1 MHCKSCITSAG
12 AGHTVCLISDA
23 GYVTPERKITT
34 LYTWGLGEDGQLG
47 HGGDED
53 LHIPKEIDAL
63 KNVQLATVCC
73 GANHTIAVTAEP
85 KRELYAWGW
94 GDFGRLGQG
103 DHGDRCIPS
112 PVTALSGI
120 SVRHVACGDSHC
132 LVVASDGKL
141 FSFGRNQN
149 GQLGLGD
156 TEDRLK
162 PSLVETLWEDGILV
176 RKSAGGAE
184 HSAITVEG
192 GTMYTFGWGRYG
204 NLGHGHCRDLHVPT
218 KVQGLVGETITDP
231 VCGWRH
237 SAALTSGGRL
247 WTFGW
252 SKYGQLGHGDNV
264 DHWLPKIIPE
274 LEGGG
279 ITSAAGGWRHMCA
292 LAGSTGTLYSWGW
305 NQFGQLGVGSTEDAN
320 SPQRVRVGSENLAV
334 RAVACGW
341 RHTVAIAGEDSDVF
355 SWGRCTHGQLGHG
368 DTIQRIF
375 PTKVAAL
382 NLLRQGLSVAP
393 DSDHV
398 TTKRK
403 LEENKD
409 LEVPTT
415 SNKKQLLG
423 GDCTAVPDST

>member
-237 SAALTSGGRL
+237 SAALTSGGGFGLLDGANMASLATVITSIIGCQRL
-247 WTFGW
+247 FLSLREGGSHLRRAGGVTCVPWLGL
-252 SKYGQLGHGDNV
+252 LGHCTV
-264 DHWLPKIIPE
+264 
-274 LEGGG
+274 
-279 ITSAAGGWRHMCA
+279 
-292 LAGSTGTLYSWGW
+292 
-305 NQFGQLGVGSTEDAN
+305 GVG
-320 SPQRVRVGSENLAV
+320 
-334 RAVACGW
+334 
-341 RHTVAIAGEDSDVF
+341 
-355 SWGRCTHGQLGHG
+355 
-368 DTIQRIF
+368 
-375 PTKVAAL
+375 
-382 NLLRQGLSVAP
+382 
-393 DSDHV
+393 
-398 TTKRK
+398 
-403 LEENKD
+403 
-409 LEVPTT
+409 T
-415 SNKKQLLG
+415 SL
-423 GDCTAVPDST
+423 VS